1 MREVDRAAGVELRN
15 RERGVA
21 VDPVRRRPRAAHV
34 YRRVDAAVVAGVE
47 TRCGTERHGVEVRME
62 RTAVIGTR
70 DIPERGPTVGRGQHG
85 DAAEDRAAGGG
96 IVRIDGDDVVVPT
109 LVSEARAEREVVGR
123 RECRPAGAACCC
135 LQNLFELAQL
145 IAAGVTGRERGIDGV
160 VLADAQAD
168 ANHVRRWSGT
178 GPFRRPRIGTRVP
191 DPNLAKTRGGDA
203 GGGHRAPEQVGTCR
217 ILGNGVPVRGSGAG
231 HLRPGRP
238 PVRRLVEAPRG
249 RREDSLRVG

>member
-1 MREVDRAAGVELRN
+1 MGEVDRAAGVELRD

-109 LVSEARAEREVVGR
+109 LVSEAWAEREVVGR
-123 RECRPAGAACCC
+123 RECPPAAPTVRRLEHLLELPKLVAA
-135 LQNLFELAQL
+135 A
-145 IAAGVTGRERGIDGV
+145 ITGSERRIDGV
-160 VLADAQAD
+160 VLSDPQAD
-168 ANHVRRWSGT
+168 ANHTGGRIGP
-178 GPFRRPRIGTRVP
+178 GPFRCPRIGTRVP
-191 DPNLAKTRGGDA
+191 DPNLAKTRGRDA

-217 ILGNGVPVRGSGAG
+217 ILGDGVPVSCGGAR
-231 HLRPGRP
+231 HLRPGCS
-238 PVRRLVEAPRG
+238 VIRRLVEAPCG